1 MIGLLQRVT
10 DAEVRVAGNTVGAIG
25 GGLLVLV
32 GVEKD
37 DTDAV
42 AERLLERIV
51 TYRVFSDESGRMN
64 LDLVERQ
71 GWPVAGS
78 AVHAGGGDFERAA
91 TGLQYRGDALAGSAA
106 LRPPRVSRRPPAN
119 RDRGDRR
126 IWRSYGGPPDER
138 RPGHVLARGQELTAT
153 GIPGVPGLGGAA
165 HPLDVLLDHLAYDSA
180 STSIQF
186 GENLMGIGFRELLI
200 ILAIALLIFG
210 AKRLRTIGSDLGAA
224 VKGFKKAV
232 DGRRDRGVEQAAEG
246 AVDARRGLRMTPASK
261 SGNKSANS

>member
-71 GWPVAGS
+71 GGLLLVPQ
-78 AVHAGGGDFERAA
+78 FTLAA
-91 TGLQYRGDALAGSAA
+91 ETSKG
-106 LRPPRVSRRPPAN
+106 
-119 RDRGDRR
+119 
-126 IWRSYGGPPDER
+126 R
-138 RPGHVLARGQELTAT
+138 RPGFSTAAT
-153 GIPGVPGLGGAA
+153 PEQGRQRF
-165 HPLDVLLDHLAYDSA
+165 DHLVSCARRR
-180 STSIQF
+180 
-186 GENLMGIGFRELLI
+186 IGTVETGV
-200 ILAIALLIFG
+200 FG
-210 AKRLRTIGSDLGAA
+210 AHMEVRLTN
-224 VKGFKKAV
+224 
-232 DGRRDRGVEQAAEG
+232 DGPVTFWLE
-246 AVDARRGLRMTPASK
+246 ARS
-261 SGNKSANS
+261 